1 MPVIIQANYPLRL
14 SSSLSSLF
22 KTYYNSFVCS
32 CHGRPYTEVQN
43 QTPFK
48 KRAQVRPDRLCVSS
62 IKQYRWYIISVTCTN
77 QPKTKTIIYRYWV
90 SFLPFSHASFRS
102 TTSFTCRKC
111 LFGNW
116 LAGRGLLCFR
126 FIAIVKQILS

>member
-22 KTYYNSFVCS
+22 KTYYNGFVCS

-48 KRAQVRPDRLCVSS
+48 KRAQVRPDRLCVSN
-62 IKQYRWYIISVTCTN
+62 IKQYRWYIMSVTCTN
-77 QPKTKTIIYRYWV
+77 KPK
-90 SFLPFSHASFRS
+90 SHYLS
-102 TTSFTCRKC
+102 
-111 LFGNW
+111 
-116 LAGRGLLCFR
+116 LLG
-126 FIAIVKQILS
+126 KLSSILSRIFSFHYIFYLQEMSFWELASGPGTALLSFHRNR

>member
-22 KTYYNSFVCS
+22 KTYYNS
-32 CHGRPYTEVQN
+32 
-43 QTPFK
+43 
-48 KRAQVRPDRLCVSS
+48 LCVRVMAVPILRYKTRHHSKNVLKFVQTDYS
-62 IKQYRWYIISVTCTN
+62 IKQFRWYIA
-77 QPKTKTIIYRYWV
+77 PKYYQCHMHQSTKTIIYRYWV
-90 SFLPFSHASFRS
+90 SFLPVSHASFRS